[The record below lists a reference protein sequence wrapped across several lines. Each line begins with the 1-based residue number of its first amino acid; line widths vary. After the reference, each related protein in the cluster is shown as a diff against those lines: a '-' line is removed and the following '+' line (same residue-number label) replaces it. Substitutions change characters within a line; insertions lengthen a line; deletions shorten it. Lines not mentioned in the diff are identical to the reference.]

1 MLTSNGI
8 KQEISYIYLHAL
20 VTCLGYSL
28 ERTVVDMDSVDATI
42 CARGRIEG
50 SQATVLSPKIDVQL
64 KATQRECSGDPIP
77 FSISKKNY
85 DDLCQNTMV
94 PKALI
99 VLFLPPEMDWLGFD
113 EDKIL
118 LYGKGYWM
126 SLKGGK
132 ESTNYLAKTIYLP
145 QANRLTVETIKQ
157 WMISA
162 ANREDLA
169 YVSCRD

>member
-1 MLTSNGI
+1 
-8 KQEISYIYLHAL
+8 
-20 VTCLGYSL
+20 
-28 ERTVVDMDSVDATI
+28 MDSVDATI

-50 SQATVLSPKIDVQL
+50 SQGTVLSPKIDVQL

-85 DDLCQNTMV
+85 DDLRQNTMV

-118 LYGKGYWM
+118 IYGKGFWM
-126 SLKGGK
+126 SLKGRK
-132 ESTNYLAKTIYLP
+132 EGENHSAETIYLT
-145 QANRLTVETIKQ
+145 QENRLTVESIRQ
-157 WMISA
+157 LMISA

-169 YVSCRD
+169 YVSC